1 MDVTGHRKNDGKETP
16 GKSEASARPPAGAP
30 QPDEA
35 TAQTHVNLVSPFAHP
50 RSAKVTTFDLRQFVT
65 RHSIPLALSCLALGG
80 AVAAV
85 ILKRRHRD
93 RWDVR
98 LDRLRQT
105 LVDAAHG
112 AG

>member
-1 MDVTGHRKNDGKETP
+1 MDVTGHRKNQKVTFGQK
-16 GKSEASARPPAGAP
+16 EASPRPSAAAP
-30 QPDEA
+30 PEDA

-85 ILKRRHRD
+85 ILKRRRRD
-93 RWDVR
+93 RGEAR

-105 LVDAAHG
+105 LVDAANG